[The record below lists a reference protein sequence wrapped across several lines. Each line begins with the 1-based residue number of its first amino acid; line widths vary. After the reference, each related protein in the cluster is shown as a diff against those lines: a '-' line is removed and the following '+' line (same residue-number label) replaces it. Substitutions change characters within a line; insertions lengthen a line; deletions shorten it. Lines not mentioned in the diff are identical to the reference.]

1 MRKSRGSRGSLA
13 ALDRAASVDQ
23 DPEMQLW
30 NRVLCVQHKAWRVQF
45 QDLLEV
51 QPIFMPFSP
60 KIYYQHRPV
69 NVQPYHLSEDHLELS
84 LSYQQVLSTV

>member
-1 MRKSRGSRGSLA
+1 MRKGRGSRGSLA
-13 ALDRAASVDQ
+13 ALDRA
-23 DPEMQLW
+23 LW
-30 NRVLCVQHKAWRVQF
+30 RVLCVRPEAWRVQF

-69 NVQPYHLSEDHLELS
+69 NVKPYHLSEDHLELS
-84 LSYQQVLSTV
+84 LS